1 MSRLREEL
9 GVDLAMDR
17 LFEQP
22 TVAAVA
28 AAVVEARAGQAGE
41 EDLARLLAEIG
52 GLSEEDLER
61 ELAAGDSG
69 EPHG

>member
-1 MSRLREEL
+1 
-9 GVDLAMDR
+9 MDQ

-28 AAVVEARAGQAGE
+28 AAVVAVRAAQAGD

-52 GLSEEDLER
+52 SLSDEELEE
-61 ELAAGDSG
+61 ELGG
-69 EPHG
+69 ERHG